1 MKRLSLYVLVVL
13 VAMCATTLAQF
24 QGTSVTAAKASV
36 VPNFVKFSGTARD
49 LNGKPLTGVAGIT
62 FGLYKDEQGGA
73 VLWQETQN
81 VQADANGR
89 YNVSLGASKPLPVDL
104 FGSGEARWLG
114 VQISGQKEQNR
125 ILLLSVPYALKAAD
139 AETVGGLP
147 PSAFVLAAPLF
158 EGNGG
163 AASAALGSSASSPA
177 ALAGTGTTNFL
188 PLWTN
193 STTLGNSVLFQ
204 AGVGATAKTGI
215 GTITPT
221 TTLDVKGATTVRGN
235 LLLPALGA
243 ATAATGSNSNP
254 GSFQASSFSS
264 GTAKAVNQTFQ
275 LKAEPAGN
283 NTTTPSGTLNLLFGS
298 GTAAPAE
305 TGLKINNKGIFTF
318 APGQTFPGGAGTVTS
333 VALAAPAADFT
344 VSGSPITGA
353 GTLSFAWTQPPTASN
368 VANAIVKRDNL
379 GNFVTNSVTA
389 SSVVSSGVT
398 ATTVTAGTVNV
409 TTANP
414 IAIFGGSSNAAASSI
429 YGHATS
435 TATSTTYGVLG
446 GSEGP
451 VGVGVWGFSNGGAGY
466 GVQGKGAKSGV
477 FGWSGN
483 NSSNWNTFSSV
494 GVQGDTATRAGVG
507 VLGTAESGWGGYF
520 VNNDTSGVAATVVVQ
535 NTGVGYLMEAGN
547 TNTDMLLLDTSGNLS
562 INGNMSKAGGS
573 FKIDHPIDPANKYL
587 YHSFVESPDMMNIYN
602 GVVVLNEAGEAT
614 VILPDWFEA
623 LNRDFRYQL
632 TAIGA
637 PGPNLYVAEEVTSNH
652 FSIAGGKSGAKVS
665 WQVTG
670 VRHDAWAEA
679 HRIPLEVEKT
689 GDDKGKYLHPE
700 LFGRGNE
707 MGIPGTA
714 ARPHGVN
721 RAVGGLGGWPSLP
734 PAPL

>member
-1 MKRLSLYVLVVL
+1 MRCVMQRRRSGLWLLLVLLLSISSSLQAQQQAVPTSAPQTGVPRLIKFAGS
-13 VAMCATTLAQF
+13 ATDA
-24 QGTSVTAAKASV
+24 GGKAL
-36 VPNFVKFSGTARD
+36 SGT
-49 LNGKPLTGVAGIT
+49 VGIT
-62 FGLYKDEQGGA
+62 FAIYQDQQGGGP
-73 VLWQETQN
+73 LWMETQN
-81 VQADANGR
+81 VELDRSGR
-89 YNVSLGASKPLPVDL
+89 YTALLGAGKPDGLPMDS
-104 FGSGEARWLG
+104 FTTGEARWLG
-114 VQISGQKEQNR
+114 VRVNGGEEQPR
-125 ILLLSVPYALKAAD
+125 VLLLSVPYALKAAD
-139 AETVGGLP
+139 AQTLGGLP
-147 PSAFVLAAPLF
+147 PSAFVLAAP
-158 EGNGG
+158 
-163 AASAALGSSASSPA
+163 AASLTSTTSAASQGATAQP
-177 ALAGTGTTNFL
+177 LATGTTPVTTAGGTVNKLAKFDANADV
-188 PLWTN
+188 TN
-193 STTLGNSVLFQ
+193 SQVFDNGTNVGIGN
-204 AGVGATAKTGI
+204 TAPAAKLDVSGTGI
-215 GTITPT
+215 FR
-221 TTLDVKGATTVRGN
+221 GA
-235 LLLPALGA
+235 LSLP
-243 ATAATGSNSNP
+243 ATAAATSTVGKTSQPFN
-254 GSFQASSFSS
+254 FTASSFSS
-264 GTAKAVNQTFQ
+264 STLKAVNETFRWQ
-275 LKAEPAGN
+275 AEPFGN
-283 NTTTPSGTLNLLFGS
+283 NTATPSGTLNLLFGS
-298 GTAAPAE
+298 GTAVPAE

-414 IAIFGGSSNAAASSI
+414 IAILGESSNAAASSI

-435 TATSTTYGVLG
+435 TASSTTYGVQG

-466 GVQGKGAKSGV
+466 GVQGKGAKNGV

-494 GVQGDTATRAGVG
+494 GVQGDTATQFGVG
-507 VLGTAESGWGGYF
+507 VLGTAESGFGGYF
-520 VNNDTSGVAATVVVQ
+520 VNNDTSGSAATVVVQ
-535 NTGVGYLMEAGN
+535 NSGAGYLLAAGN

-562 INGNMSKAGGS
+562 ILGNMSKAGGS

-632 TAIGA
+632 TAIGT

-707 MGIPGTA
+707 MGIQGTA
-714 ARPHGVN
+714 ARPHGVK
-721 RAVGGLGGWPSLP
+721 RLIR
-734 PAPL
+734 